1 MNICVYV
8 YAYVCVCM
16 YVCMY
21 VCMFDVFCF
30 PQMAYESLAL
40 ISTSLSRLDCG
51 QLGICRLVVTLIIMT
66 VV

>member
-1 MNICVYV
+1 MYERMYIRVHVCVY
-8 YAYVCVCM
+8 VCM

-21 VCMFDVFCF
+21 NVFCF